1 MDLLKTQIAKDA
13 YSKGNN
19 ITHALKGKT
28 PAPNTPEIVA
38 IAHDLQAGNMPTYS
52 TKMLN
57 DRAEE
62 IAMAINDYLMDDSTL
77 LDVGTGEMLM
87 LDLIMYKLEYPCRE
101 VFASDLSWS
110 RLQKSWSK
118 WLKATKFVCDNVE
131 IPLPTKSIDIIMC
144 DNVMMYEQETRVTD
158 VIHELFRVSNGYVVF
173 VEPSYELSNAEGR
186 ERMLEHSYLH
196 EHILKLNIEALD
208 GEIIHSVVLKNNY
221 KDIMPNQIWV
231 VKVPETNYISNWPEA
246 TVPGTDYPLNGD
258 LFSKDLLVSFP
269 TIDGIPILL
278 NDKAVLT
285 SSRDKSL

>member
-1 MDLLKTQIAKDA
+1 MGWWKTQIARDA

-38 IAHDLQAGNMPTYS
+38 LAHDLQAGNMPTYS
-52 TKMLN
+52 TKMLD

-62 IAMAINDYLMDDSTL
+62 IAMAINDYLMEDSTL

-87 LDLIMYKLEYPCRE
+87 LDLIMYNLQYPCRE

-110 RLQKSWSK
+110 RLHNATME
-118 WLKATKFVCDNVE
+118 ATKFVCDNVG

-158 VIHELFRVSNGYVVF
+158 VIHELFRVSKGYVVF

-196 EHILKLNIEALD
+196 EHILKLNIEALY

-231 VKVPETNYISNWPEA
+231 VKVPDADDISNWPEV
-246 TVPGTDYPLNGD
+246 TVPGTDYPLDGN

-269 TIDGIPILL
+269 RIDGIPILL
-278 NDKAVLT
+278 NDKAVVT